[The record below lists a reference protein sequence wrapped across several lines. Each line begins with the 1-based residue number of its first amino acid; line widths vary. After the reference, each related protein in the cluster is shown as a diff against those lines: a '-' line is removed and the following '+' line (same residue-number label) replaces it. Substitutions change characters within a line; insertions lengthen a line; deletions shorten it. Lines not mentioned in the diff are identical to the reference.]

1 MKTKAPLPAETLPDG
16 ISPWVKLYF
25 ELVHLKQLY
34 RQGWLRRGIAPE
46 RCESVAEHSF
56 GVAVLA
62 LFLVEEHFPE
72 LDADKVLRLA
82 LIHDLGEIYAGDL
95 TPADG
100 VDAAEKSARERH
112 AVGKVLGKL
121 PRGAR
126 YVALWEEYEE
136 AATPEARFVREVDR
150 LEMAFQASVYE
161 HQGEGALD
169 DFFASA
175 SSQIETPA
183 LRELLLRLE
192 DLRPRT

>member
-1 MKTKAPLPAETLPDG
+1 METKAALPVGALPEDTP
-16 ISPWVKLYF
+16 PWIRLYF

-34 RQGWLRRGIAPE
+34 RQGWLRRGVAPE

-62 LFLVEEHFPE
+62 LFLAEEHFPD

-82 LIHDLGEIYAGDL
+82 LLHDLGEIYAGDII
-95 TPADG
+95 PADG
-100 VDAAEKSARERH
+100 VDAAEKSARERRSV
-112 AVGKVLGKL
+112 ARVLGKL

-136 AATPEARFVREVDR
+136 GASPEARFVREVDR
-150 LEMAFQASVYE
+150 LEMALQASVYE
-161 HQGEGALD
+161 HQDEGALD

-175 SSQIETPA
+175 ASQVETPA
-183 LRELLLRLE
+183 LRELLRRLQS
-192 DLRPRT
+192 LRPRF